1 MLIFK
6 NGYVS
11 WVQTS
16 TQDLVDA
23 DGNAIAV
30 EGYTK
35 RAECYIDVVQEDKR
49 GDVGDGYTQR
59 SNGKYT
65 QRSNGKYTQ
74 RSYKVSLDQSSVP
87 ADFNPKSITLE
98 HNRKGNIGTYTV
110 QRIEF
115 YDLTGSIEIWV

>member
-11 WVQTS
+11 WVQSS
-16 TQDLVDA
+16 TDQLVDEN
-23 DGNAIAV
+23 GNAIAV
-30 EGYTK
+30 ENNSK
-35 RAECYIDVVQEDKR
+35 KVECFIDVVREDKR
-49 GDVGDGYTQR
+49 GEVSDGHTQR

-74 RSYKVSLDQSSVP
+74 RSYSVTIDQASVP
-87 ADFNPKSITLE
+87 SNFNPTSITLQ

>member
-65 QRSNGKYTQ
+65 QRS
-74 RSYKVSLDQSSVP
+74 YKVSLDQSSVP

>member
-16 TQDLVDA
+16 AQDLVDA
-23 DGNAIAV
+23 NGNAIAV
-30 EGYTK
+30 EDQTRK
-35 RAECYIDVVQEDKR
+35 AECYIDPVEENKKGEYD
-49 GDVGDGYTQR
+49 
-59 SNGKYT
+59 NGKYS
-65 QRSNGKYTQ
+65 R
-74 RSYKVSLDQSSVP
+74 RSYNVLLDQSSVP
-87 ADFNPKSITLE
+87 ANFNPTSITLQ

>member
-11 WVQTS
+11 WVQSS
-16 TQDLVDA
+16 TEQLVDEN
-23 DGNAIAV
+23 GNAIAV
-30 EGYTK
+30 EGSVK
-35 RAECYIDVVQEDKR
+35 KAECYIDVVQEDKR
-49 GDVGDGYTQR
+49 GELSDGH
-59 SNGKYT
+59 T

-74 RSYKVSLDQSSVP
+74 RSYKVMLDQSSVP
-87 ADFNPKSITLE
+87 VKFNPTSITLH

>member
-16 TQDLVDA
+16 TQDLVDTN
-23 DGNAIAV
+23 GNAIAV
-30 EGYTK
+30 EGQMRK
-35 RAECYIDVVQEDKR
+35 AECYIDVVQEDKR
-49 GDVGDGYTQR
+49 GELSDGHTQR

-74 RSYKVSLDQSSVP
+74 RSYKVLLDQSSVP
-87 ADFNPKSITLE
+87 AKFNPTSITLH

>member
-11 WVQTS
+11 WIQSS
-16 TQDLVDA
+16 TEQLVDEN
-23 DGNAIAV
+23 GNAIAV
-30 EGYTK
+30 EGSEK
-35 RAECYIDVVQEDKR
+35 KAECYIDVLREDKR
-49 GDVGDGYTQR
+49 GEVSDGH
-59 SNGKYT
+59 T

-74 RSYKVSLDQSSVP
+74 RSYSITIDQASVP
-87 ADFNPKSITLE
+87 SNFNPTSITLH
-98 HNRKGNIGTYTV
+98 HNRKGNIGTFTV